1 MSPCYHGSA
10 GEGKERGGPDQQA
23 RQQEGPGGAAA
34 ARDVHLHLLGRRG
47 AVHGALDAQPVR
59 GGGHGAEVGVGH
71 LLAVQQLEGHVA
83 FDSVPER
90 FAIDQEA
97 EVRIDVGEDRG
108 LRVPL
113 TALTRDK
120 TGRQGVLVIADGR
133 TRFQPVE
140 TGGADAQQVLVRKGL
155 SAGDTVAAV
164 AAGLS
169 ANQRVRAATAP
180 AR

>member
-1 MSPCYHGSA
+1 MRARVVQAWERQLRRQGKPNARLGTREIDRHCQPGEAGAVLLKSAVGRLNLSARAYHRVLKVA
-10 GEGKERGGPDQQA
+10 RIA
-23 RQQEGPGGAAA
+23 RQSDAAT
-34 ARDVHLHLLGRRG
+34 REL
-47 AVHGALDAQPVR
+47 
-59 GGGHGAEVGVGH
+59 EV
-71 LLAVQQLEGHVA
+71 HVA

>member
-1 MSPCYHGSA
+1 MP
-10 GEGKERGGPDQQA
+10 
-23 RQQEGPGGAAA
+23 
-34 ARDVHLHLLGRRG
+34 
-47 AVHGALDAQPVR
+47 
-59 GGGHGAEVGVGH
+59 
-71 LLAVQQLEGHVA
+71 LA
-83 FDSVPER
+83 
-90 FAIDQEA
+90 
-97 EVRIDVGEDRG
+97 
-108 LRVPL
+108 
-113 TALTRDK
+113 ALTRDK

-180 AR
+180 VR